1 MPEEGEVIQVR
12 SEHRKQILEEC
23 SLSLLGR
30 FLTTKP
36 INLRAAKNLLRSIW
50 KMGSDLKITD
60 VGDGLIQFKFAIESQ
75 LVWVLNNNP
84 WSFNNQLFLLR
95 RWEKGMT
102 AFSINFQYMLIWV
115 QVWGLLFDLINEEA
129 GRDIGKAIG
138 RVIEVD
144 CKEITSDQA
153 RFLRIQVEMPIDKL
167 IQRGA
172 LVLSP
177 EGDQVWVAFQYE
189 RLLGLCFHCGL
200 LGYES
205 KSCTVR
211 LREGEETLYGE
222 WLRAGFRMPKFQ
234 QTRAPPT
241 PPHRDRGDTSDEAP
255 PPPGHN
261 PETINPPL
269 VIHVINGIDN
279 GQEAS
284 LNNE

>member
-102 AFSINFQYMLIWV
+102 AFSINFQYVLIWV
-115 QVWGLLFDLINEEA
+115 QVWGLLFDLIT
-129 GRDIGKAIG
+129 K
-138 RVIEVD
+138 
-144 CKEITSDQA
+144 K
-153 RFLRIQVEMPIDKL
+153 
-167 IQRGA
+167 
-172 LVLSP
+172 
-177 EGDQVWVAFQYE
+177 
-189 RLLGLCFHCGL
+189 
-200 LGYES
+200 
-205 KSCTVR
+205 
-211 LREGEETLYGE
+211 
-222 WLRAGFRMPKFQ
+222 
-234 QTRAPPT
+234 
-241 PPHRDRGDTSDEAP
+241 
-255 PPPGHN
+255 
-261 PETINPPL
+261 
-269 VIHVINGIDN
+269 
-279 GQEAS
+279 
-284 LNNE
+284 